1 MRVRTREEKK
11 ISDLLHTMSLVDIR
25 IISEIEEIQRGN
37 EHSSKDILEGIE
49 YILEERFAFMI
60 RDENKP
66 E

>member
-11 ISDLLHTMSLVDIR
+11 ISDLLQTMSLVDIR

-37 EHSSKDILEGIE
+37 ERSSKDILEGIE

>member
-1 MRVRTREEKK
+1 MRIRTREEKK
-11 ISDLLHTMSLVDIR
+11 ISDLLQTMSLVDIR

-37 EHSSKDILEGIE
+37 ERSSKDILEGIE
-49 YILEERFAFMI
+49 YILEERFSFMI

>member
-1 MRVRTREEKK
+1 MKARTREEKK
-11 ISDLLHTMSLVDIR
+11 ISDLLRIMSLVDNR
-25 IISEIEEIQRGN
+25 IITEIEEIQRGN

-49 YILEERFAFMI
+49 YILEERFTFMI